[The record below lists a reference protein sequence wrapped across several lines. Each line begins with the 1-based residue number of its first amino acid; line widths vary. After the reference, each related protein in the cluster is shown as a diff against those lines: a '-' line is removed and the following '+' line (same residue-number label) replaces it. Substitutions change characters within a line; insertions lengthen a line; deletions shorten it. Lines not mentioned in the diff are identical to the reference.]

1 MMLYIRFSF
10 LFFFIGNIFPDMA
23 VAQRGSLAPLQ
34 EKRKRLEQQK
44 NYLQDTAYANTIN
57 KMAFIYADS
66 YPDSAFIIL
75 EGHAERCKKAGYREG
90 EADAYKIWGNAFQTK
105 GNFEKAMEYYKKSY
119 ELAEKIKYRKALPG
133 ILNNIGLIYLNQG
146 NYPEALNT
154 FYETLKAAEAINDKF
169 VIGST
174 INNIA
179 VVHYYQGKMDEAE
192 QDYIKAVQIA
202 REQADTVLTIL
213 AYSNLGE
220 VNLEQNDPAKA
231 LKNLNIAYG
240 LAVQKNNPEM
250 LVQTTNTLGIIYFRL
265 DSTQK
270 AISQFETA
278 LRLSREHD
286 FKTAISKAYIGLAK
300 ARYRLGMLKEAL
312 ADGLAGLQTAEEMGQ
327 AQLQRDANE
336 ILALIYESS
345 GDGINAIKYYKKYK
359 LFSDS
364 LNNLASERAALT
376 YKTGYELSK
385 KELEFERKNIQQ
397 QWLTFSALAAL
408 LSLGVIAWVI
418 NRNRKRLNHAY
429 QDLQQKNIVIEA
441 QKAEAEETLS
451 KLKAAQSQLIQSEKM
466 ASLGE
471 LTAGIAHEIQ
481 NPLNFVNNFSD
492 LNKELI
498 DDMRKALHTGDA
510 AEAIQIAADI
520 HANQDKISS
529 HGKRADSIVKGMLQ
543 HSRTSSGHKEPVDIN
558 ALADEY
564 LRLSYHGLRAKDK
577 SFNVTLD
584 TDFDKTIGKVEI
596 IPQDIGRVL
605 LNLYNNA
612 FYAVMEKKKQSDQA
626 YEPVVSVQTK
636 MQDGK
641 LILSVSDNGMGI
653 PDKIKEKIFQPFFT
667 TKPSGQGTG
676 LGLSLSYD
684 IVKAHGGDI
693 HAETSE
699 GKGTSFVIKLPLT

>member
-1 MMLYIRFSF
+1 
-10 LFFFIGNIFPDMA
+10 MA
-23 VAQRGSLAPLQ
+23 VGQRGSLTLLQ

-44 NYLQDTAYANTIN
+44 GYLQDTAYANTIN
-57 KMAFIYADS
+57 QLAFLYADS

-75 EGHAERCKKAGYREG
+75 EGNAERCKKAGYREG

-105 GNFEKAMEYYKKSY
+105 GNFEQALEYYKKSF
-119 ELAEKIKYRKALPG
+119 ELAEKINYRKGLPG
-133 ILNNIGLIYLNQG
+133 ILNNIGIVYLNQG

-154 FYETLKAAEAINDKF
+154 FYQTLKAAEAIDDKF
-169 VIGST
+169 VIGNT

-192 QDYIKAVQIA
+192 QDYMKAVQIA
-202 REQADTVLTIL
+202 RERSDTILTIL

-231 LKNLNIAYG
+231 LKNLNIAYD

-250 LVQTTNTLGIIYFRL
+250 LVQTTNTLGIVYFRL
-265 DSTQK
+265 DSTEK
-270 AISQFETA
+270 AIGQFDAA
-278 LRLSREHD
+278 LQLSKEHD
-286 FKTAISKAYIGLAK
+286 FKTAIAKAYNGLAK
-300 ARYRLGMLKEAL
+300 AKLRQGMLKEAL
-312 ADGLAGLQTAEEMGQ
+312 ADGLAGLKTAEEMGQ

-336 ILALIYESS
+336 ILATIYESS
-345 GDGINAIKYYKKYK
+345 GDGNNAIKYYKKYK

-364 LNNLASERAALT
+364 LNNLSSERAALT
-376 YKTGYELSK
+376 YKAGYELSK
-385 KELEFERKNIQQ
+385 KELEFERKNLQQ
-397 QWLTFSALAAL
+397 KWLTFSALAAF
-408 LSLGVIAWVI
+408 LSLGVIAWII

-429 QDLQQKNIVIEA
+429 HDLQQKNIVIEA

-510 AEAIQIAADI
+510 AEAISIAADI

-543 HSRTSSGHKEPVDIN
+543 HSRTSSGHKEPIDIN

-584 TDFDKTIGKVEI
+584 TDFDKSISKVEI

-612 FYAVMEKKKQSDQA
+612 FYAVMEKRKQADKT
-626 YEPVVSVQTK
+626 YEPVVSVKTK

-641 LILSVSDNGMGI
+641 LILSVRDNGMGI
-653 PDKIKEKIFQPFFT
+653 PEKIKEKIFQPFFT

-684 IVKAHGGDI
+684 IIKAHGGELAVNSVDG
-693 HAETSE
+693 E
-699 GKGTSFVIKLPLT
+699 GAGFVISLPVK

>member
-1 MMLYIRFSF
+1 MMLYIRFTF
-10 LFFFIGNIFPDMA
+10 LFLFIGNFFPEMA
-23 VAQRGSLAPLQ
+23 VAQRGSLTLLQ

-44 NYLQDTAYANTIN
+44 DYLQDTAYANTIN
-57 KMAFIYADS
+57 QLAFIFADS

-105 GNFEKAMEYYKKSY
+105 GNFEQALEYYKKSY
-119 ELAEKIKYRKALPG
+119 DLAEKIKYRKGLPG
-133 ILNNIGLIYLNQG
+133 ILNNIGIVYLNQG

-154 FYETLKAAEAINDKF
+154 FYETLKAAEAIDDKF
-169 VIGST
+169 VIGNT

-192 QDYIKAVQIA
+192 KDYMKAVQIA
-202 REQADTVLTIL
+202 RERSDTILTIL

-220 VNLEQNDPAKA
+220 VNLEQNAPVKA
-231 LKNLNIAYG
+231 LTNLNIAYD

-250 LVQTTNTLGIIYFRL
+250 LVQTTNTLGIVYFRL

-270 AISQFETA
+270 AIGQFEAA
-278 LRLSREHD
+278 LQLSKEHD
-286 FKTAISKAYIGLAK
+286 FKTAIAKAYNGLAK
-300 ARYRLGMLKEAL
+300 AKHRQGMLKEAL

-336 ILALIYESS
+336 ILASIYESS
-345 GDGINAIKYYKKYK
+345 GDGSNAIKYYKKYK

-364 LNNLASERAALT
+364 LNNLASERAAVT
-376 YKTGYELSK
+376 YKAGYELSK
-385 KELEFERKNIQQ
+385 KELEFERKNLQQ

-408 LSLGVIAWVI
+408 LSLGVIAWII

-498 DDMRKALHTGDA
+498 DDMRKALHTGDS
-510 AEAIQIAADI
+510 AEAISIAADI

-543 HSRTSSGHKEPVDIN
+543 HSRTSSGHKEPIDIN

-577 SFNVTLD
+577 SFNVTLQ
-584 TDFDKTIGKVEI
+584 TDLDKAIGKVEI

-612 FYAVMEKKKQSDQA
+612 FYAVMEKKKQSGQA
-626 YEPVVSVQTK
+626 YEPIVSVMTK

-641 LILSVSDNGMGI
+641 LILSVSDNGLGI
-653 PDKIKEKIFQPFFT
+653 PNKIKEKIFQPFFT

-684 IVKAHGGDI
+684 IIKAHGGELRV
-693 HAETSE
+693 ETSE
-699 GKGTSFVIKLPLT
+699 GAGSKFIIAIPA

>member
-1 MMLYIRFSF
+1 MMLYLRVTF
-10 LFFFIGNIFPDMA
+10 LFFFIGIFFPDMA
-23 VAQRGSLAPLQ
+23 VAQRGSLTTLQ

-44 NYLQDTAYANTIN
+44 DYLQDTAYANTIN
-57 KMAFIYADS
+57 QLAFIYADS

-75 EGHAERCKKAGYREG
+75 EGNAERCKKAGYREG

-105 GNFEKAMEYYKKSY
+105 GNFEQALEFYKKSY
-119 ELAEKIKYRKALPG
+119 ELALKIKYRKGLPG
-133 ILNNIGLIYLNQG
+133 ILNNIGIIYLNQG

-169 VIGST
+169 VIGNT

-192 QDYIKAVQIA
+192 RDYMKAVQIA
-202 REQADTVLTIL
+202 RERSDTILTIL

-231 LKNLNIAYG
+231 LKNLNIAYN

-265 DSTQK
+265 DSTHK

-278 LRLSREHD
+278 LQLSREHD
-286 FKTAISKAYIGLAK
+286 FKTAIAKAYNGLAK
-300 ARYRLGMLKEAL
+300 AKYRLGKQEEAL
-312 ADGLAGLQTAEEMGQ
+312 ADGLAGLHTAEEMGQ

-336 ILALIYESS
+336 ILASIYESS
-345 GDGINAIKYYKKYK
+345 GDGSNAIKYYKKYK

-364 LNNLASERAALT
+364 LNNLASERAAVT
-376 YKTGYELSK
+376 YKAGYELSK
-385 KELEFERKNIQQ
+385 KELEFERKNLQQ
-397 QWLTFSALAAL
+397 KWLTFSALAAL
-408 LSLGVIAWVI
+408 FSLGVIAWII

-429 QDLQQKNIVIEA
+429 HDLQQKNIVIEA
-441 QKAEAEETLS
+441 QKADAEETLS

-498 DDMRKALHTGDA
+498 DDMRKALHTGDS
-510 AEAIQIAADI
+510 AEAISIAADI

-543 HSRTSSGHKEPVDIN
+543 HSRTSSGHKEPIDIN
-558 ALADEY
+558 VLADEY

-577 SFNVTLD
+577 SFNVTLK
-584 TDFDKTIGKVEI
+584 TDFDTTIGKI
-596 IPQDIGRVL
+596 NLIPQDIGRVL

-612 FYAVMEKKKQSDQA
+612 FYAVMEKKKLSGENF
-626 YEPVVSVQTK
+626 EPTISISTRKHNGTVEIEVK
-636 MQDGK
+636 
-641 LILSVSDNGMGI
+641 DNGTGV
-653 PDKIKEKIFQPFFT
+653 PEKVKEKIFQPFFT

-684 IVKAHGGDI
+684 IIKAHGG
-693 HAETSE
+693 EMKVKSE
-699 GKGTSFVIKLPLT
+699 DGNGAGFVITLPV

>member
-1 MMLYIRFSF
+1 
-10 LFFFIGNIFPDMA
+10 
-23 VAQRGSLAPLQ
+23 
-34 EKRKRLEQQK
+34 
-44 NYLQDTAYANTIN
+44 
-57 KMAFIYADS
+57 
-66 YPDSAFIIL
+66 
-75 EGHAERCKKAGYREG
+75 
-90 EADAYKIWGNAFQTK
+90 
-105 GNFEKAMEYYKKSY
+105 
-119 ELAEKIKYRKALPG
+119 
-133 ILNNIGLIYLNQG
+133 
-146 NYPEALNT
+146 
-154 FYETLKAAEAINDKF
+154 
-169 VIGST
+169 
-174 INNIA
+174 
-179 VVHYYQGKMDEAE
+179 GKMDEAE

-202 REQADTVLTIL
+202 RERSDTILTIL

-231 LKNLNIAYG
+231 LKNLNIAYD

-250 LVQTTNTLGIIYFRL
+250 LVQTTNTLGIVYFRL

-270 AISQFETA
+270 AISQFDAA
-278 LRLSREHD
+278 LQLSKEHD
-286 FKTAISKAYIGLAK
+286 FKTAIAKAYNGLAK
-300 ARYRLGMLKEAL
+300 AKHRRGMLQEAL

-336 ILALIYESS
+336 ILASIYESS
-345 GDGINAIKYYKKYK
+345 GDGSNAIKYYKKYK

-364 LNNLASERAALT
+364 LNIPASERAAVT
-376 YKTGYELSK
+376 YKGGYELSK
-385 KELEFERKNIQQ
+385 KELEYERKNLQQ
-397 QWLTFSALAAL
+397 EWLTFSALAAL
-408 LSLGVIAWVI
+408 LSLGVIAWII

-429 QDLQQKNIVIEA
+429 QNLQQKNIVIEA

-510 AEAIQIAADI
+510 AEAISIAADI

-543 HSRTSSGHKEPVDIN
+543 HSRTSSGHKEPIDIN

-584 TDFDKTIGKVEI
+584 TDFDKTISKVEI

-612 FYAVMEKKKQSDQA
+612 FYAVMEKKKQSGQA
-626 YEPVVSVQTK
+626 YEPVVSVKTK
-636 MQDGK
+636 IRDGK

-684 IVKAHGGDI
+684 IIKAHGG
-693 HAETSE
+693 ELEVNTVE
-699 GKGTSFVIKLPLT
+699 GGGATFVISLPV